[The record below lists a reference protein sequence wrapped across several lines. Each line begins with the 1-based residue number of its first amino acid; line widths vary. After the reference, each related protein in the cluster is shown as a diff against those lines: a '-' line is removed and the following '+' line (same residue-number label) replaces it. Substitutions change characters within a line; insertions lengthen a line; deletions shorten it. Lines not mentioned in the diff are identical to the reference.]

1 VQRFSFFKHLVRNST
16 TMKTSLLT
24 VTFAFVITIIASA
37 QSESF
42 MMLRDKFRGSEN
54 VFSFGTSGFIAKT
67 VLWVAGER
75 EYKEVFRDIT
85 NIRMIVI
92 PRKAFHKKHVTVR
105 GFKKAAKN
113 TDQYEEVLTI
123 RDGNDD
129 VSVLLQ
135 EDKKKNKRNHYL
147 MLVEDNSE
155 VVAVEMS
162 GYIDLQELR
171 QSYENSRTKN
181 NNYYHPYNYRYNRSY
196 NYRYK
201 RS

>member
-1 VQRFSFFKHLVRNST
+1 
-16 TMKTSLLT
+16 MKTSLLT
-24 VTFAFVITIIASA
+24 ITFAFLVTIIVSA

-54 VFSFGTSGFIAKT
+54 VFSFGTSGFVVKT
-67 VLWVAGER
+67 VLWAAGER
-75 EYKEVFRDIT
+75 EYKEVFRDVN

-92 PRKAFHKKHVTVR
+92 PRKAFHKKNVTVR
-105 GFKKAAKN
+105 GFKKAARN
-113 TDQYEEVLTI
+113 ADQYEEVLSI

-129 VSVLLQ
+129 VSVLVQ
-135 EDKKKNKRNHYL
+135 EGKNKNKRNHYL
-147 MLVEDNSE
+147 MLVEDNDE

-181 NNYYHPYNYRYNRSY
+181 NNYYRPY

>member
-1 VQRFSFFKHLVRNST
+1 
-16 TMKTSLLT
+16 MKTSLLT
-24 VTFAFVITIIASA
+24 VALVFVITIIVSA

-67 VLWVAGER
+67 VLWAAGER
-75 EYKEVFRDIT
+75 EYKEVFRDVN

-92 PRKAFHKKHVTVR
+92 PRKAFHQKHVSVS
-105 GFKKAAKN
+105 GFKKAAKK

-129 VSVLLQ
+129 VTVLLQ
-135 EDKKKNKRNHYL
+135 EDNSKKKRNHYL

-171 QSYENSRTKN
+171 HSYENSRTKN
-181 NNYYHPYNYRYNRSY
+181 NNYYRSY